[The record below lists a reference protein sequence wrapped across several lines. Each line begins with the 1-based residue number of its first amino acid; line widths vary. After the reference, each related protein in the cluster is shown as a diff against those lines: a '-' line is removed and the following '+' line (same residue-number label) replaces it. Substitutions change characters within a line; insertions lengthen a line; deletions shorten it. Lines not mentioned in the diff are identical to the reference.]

1 MQKLYDAVVK
11 TGEYQNGQG
20 ETKSRYENI
29 GTVMQGDGGQFLILK
44 RTFNTAGVPNPDNK
58 DSVIVSF
65 FEPQQ
70 GNNQSQNNAP
80 QNNQGAQYQGNQYQG
95 QNNNHGGQH
104 QGGQQ
109 SYNPNQGTYGNQR
122 Q

>member
-29 GTVMQGDGGQFLILK
+29 GTVMQGDNGQFLILK

-70 GNNQSQNNAP
+70 SNNQSQNNAP
-80 QNNQGAQYQGNQYQG
+80 QNNQGAQYQGNQHQW
-95 QNNNHGGQH
+95 QNNNQGGQR

-109 SYNPNQGTYGNQR
+109 GYSPNQGTYGNQR